1 MDLLPPS
8 NLKRNEAFSYETL
21 LLFYLNIF
29 SHIENN
35 HNHWLTIREFQ
46 ISLEK

>member
-8 NLKRNEAFSYETL
+8 KLKRNEAFSYETL
-21 LLFYLNIF
+21 LLFHLNIF

-35 HNHWLTIREFQ
+35 HTLSINHAGISNLT
-46 ISLEK
+46 